1 METPNMTRTIT
12 LSLLTATALLS
23 SMAVANAADIT
34 VKIAG
39 QSPTQIRTEVTTAA
53 AKVCAD
59 AVKHDET
66 GDYASED
73 QCETDTVAATMK
85 QVAAIDLGYQ
95 VASADASR
103 PR

>member
-39 QSPTQIRTEVTTAA
+39 QSPTQIRTE
-53 AKVCAD
+53 